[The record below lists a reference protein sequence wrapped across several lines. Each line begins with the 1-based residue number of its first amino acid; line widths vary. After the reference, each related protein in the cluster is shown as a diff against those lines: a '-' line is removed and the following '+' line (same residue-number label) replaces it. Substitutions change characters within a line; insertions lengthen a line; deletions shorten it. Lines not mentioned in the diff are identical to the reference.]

1 MTRKPKMILEVLEAI
16 AEYFKDNPE
25 IATDCYLYLASS
37 LSDAREQDRARTA
50 KPLEGHESA
59 RMKSFSQRYLPMVRL
74 RWNC

>member
-37 LSDAREQDRARTA
+37 LSDTREQDRARTA
-50 KPLEGHESA
+50 IEQMG
-59 RMKSFSQRYLPMVRL
+59 R
-74 RWNC
+74 